1 VSASDEKRFCLAA
14 NIVKRKI
21 PQQTGIAFAMLLP
34 MPTVAIRTLQGV
46 TVMVLWLAG
55 SGGFGFAQAPSP
67 EDIDFL
73 HGLSE
78 YQNIRRMLPNYMERE
93 SEALVQSRKQSLDL
107 STPEALRRRRQ
118 FVRERILHAI
128 GGLPERTPLHARTVD
143 SLERDGYRVE
153 KVIFESQPKFYVTAN
168 LYLPTTGHPPYP
180 AVLYPLGHELGGK
193 ANPTWQQM
201 LATLARRGYVALTW
215 DPLGQGERVQLYSPD
230 LRDSMVGS
238 STTEHTILGIQCL
251 LTGQHIAR
259 YTIWDGIRALDYLLS
274 RKEVD
279 PERVAITG
287 NSGGGTHSAYIAGL
301 DDRIRVAA
309 PSCFITSW
317 HRMLKTLGPQ
327 DAEQVFP
334 GWLGDG
340 LDYPDFLYAASPKPY
355 LILSAIRDFFPI
367 DGARE
372 TFQEAKHTY
381 SAIGAGQTIDMFEA
395 DDGHGYSLPRRMAA
409 YHWLSHELRDR
420 DDTAAEVPVT
430 PESEEVLFCTTTGQV
445 VTSLGGETVFTLNQ
459 ARAER
464 LRESRLHLADA
475 GAVPAYQEKVRQA
488 ANTRTGYKP
497 ASGPVPV
504 TPYGTMQRK
513 GYRIEKFTYESEPG
527 IFIPSV
533 LFLPDSGPPRKPVVF
548 IAEGEGKSATITA
561 SDRLARAGFIVL
573 SVDLRGMGETQ
584 IPPENDSEF
593 YRYFGDYE
601 DGMTSILMNRTLAGM
616 RARDIVR
623 GLDMLSA
630 RADVDTDKLSAIGR
644 NGAAVPLLYAAL
656 FDKRLKAVAL
666 EGMLV
671 SYDAVAT
678 TRLQRV
684 IFEQIV
690 PGALIDFDLPD
701 LVSALAP
708 RTVWLSDGAT
718 PTHTAVPR
726 AEFVQAYA
734 PALRAFTLAGAPD
747 ALRLQ
752 HPRPADDRAAEYYR
766 DLVH

>member
-1 VSASDEKRFCLAA
+1 
-14 NIVKRKI
+14 
-21 PQQTGIAFAMLLP
+21 MLLP
-34 MPTVAIRTLQGV
+34 MPTLATRTPKVASVIL
-46 TVMVLWLAG
+46 LLLAG
-55 SGGFGFAQAPSP
+55 CGGFGLAQAPSP
-67 EDIDFL
+67 EDLDFL
-73 HGLSE
+73 HSLSE
-78 YQNIRRMLPNYMERE
+78 YENIRRMLPNYMERE
-93 SEALVQSRKQSLDL
+93 AEAFVQSRKRSLDL
-107 STPEALRRRRQ
+107 STPEALTRRRQ

-128 GGLPERTPLHARTVD
+128 GGLPERTPLNAQTVD
-143 SLERDGYRVE
+143 TLERDGYRVE

-168 LYLPTTGHPPYP
+168 LYLPTTGHAPYP
-180 AVLYPLGHELGGK
+180 AVLYPLGHEPGGK
-193 ANPTWQQM
+193 SNPTWQQM
-201 LATLARRGYVALTW
+201 LATLARRGYVALAW
-215 DPLGQGERVQLYSPD
+215 DPVEQGERVQLYNTD
-230 LRDSMVGS
+230 LRDSMLRS

-274 RKEVD
+274 RKEVN

-287 NSGGGTHSAYIAGL
+287 NSGGGTHSAYIAAL

-317 HRMLKTLGPQ
+317 HWMLKTLGPQ
-327 DAEQVFP
+327 DAEQTFP

-381 SAIGAGQTIDMFEA
+381 STLGTGPRIEMFEA
-395 DDGHGYSLPRRMAA
+395 DDGHGYSHPRRMAA
-409 YHWLSHELRDR
+409 YSWLSHQLRDK
-420 DDTAAEVPVT
+420 DDNAAEVPVA
-430 PESEEVLFCTTTGQV
+430 PESSETLFCTPTGQV
-445 VTSLGGETVFTLNQ
+445 VTSLGGETVFTINQ

-464 LRESRLHLADA
+464 LRESRFRLADA
-475 GAVPAYQEKVRQA
+475 AGLTTYQEEVRQA
-488 ANTRTGYKP
+488 AITRSGYKP

-504 TPYGTMQRK
+504 TPYGTVQRE

-527 IFIPSV
+527 ILIPSLLFIPN
-533 LFLPDSGPPRKPVVF
+533 SGPARKPVVL
-548 IAEGEGKSATITA
+548 IAEGEGKSATTTA
-561 SDRLARAGFIVL
+561 SGQLAHAGLIVL
-573 SVDLRGMGETQ
+573 SVDLRGIGETR
-584 IPPENDSEF
+584 IAPDPNDFEF
-593 YRYFGDYE
+593 NRYFGDYE
-601 DGMTSILMNRTLAGM
+601 DGMTSILMSRTLVGM
-616 RARDIVR
+616 RAGDIIR
-623 GLDMLSA
+623 GLDMLAA
-630 RADVDTDKLSAIGR
+630 RSDVDTDKLSAIGR

-671 SYDAVAT
+671 SYNAVAT
-678 TRLQRV
+678 TRMQRL

-708 RTVWLSDGAT
+708 RTLWLSDPVT
-718 PTHTAVPR
+718 PTHTAVPH
-726 AEFVQAYA
+726 AEFLQTYA
-734 PALRAFTLAGAPD
+734 PAVRAFTLAGESA

-752 HPRPADDRAAEYYR
+752 HPRPDDDRAAEYYH
-766 DLVH
+766 DLVKF